1 MQKNFII
8 QLEKEAQKQAILH
21 ENRLLPRQLDWL
33 TTMVGNYAWQ
43 VILILSLLT
52 ALAIW
57 WL

>member
-8 QLEKEAQKQAILH
+8 QIEKEAQKQAILH

-33 TTMVGNYAWQ
+33 TTTVGNYAWQ
-43 VILILSLLT
+43 VILILSFLT

>member
-1 MQKNFII
+1 MQKKFII

-33 TTMVGNYAWQ
+33 TTTVGNYAWQ
-43 VILILSLLT
+43 VILILSFLT

-57 WL
+57 WW

>member
-33 TTMVGNYAWQ
+33 TTTVGNYAWQ
-43 VILILSLLT
+43 VILILSFLT

-57 WL
+57 WW